1 MDSLTKLARLQRLV
15 AEADGKVDGRKKLH
29 KLVYLCQRAGTDLD
43 QSFVFYMYGVYSPSL
58 AMDLKTAIEWGLLKE
73 QQDGDTYDIL
83 LGDACIDAKE
93 MDDRDRR
100 PDFTVARVLGGETAS
115 TLEALSTIV
124 YLYDNRYRGAD
135 LLNKLTSLKGHLRSV
150 FPKAFDLAERQ
161 FHLEPAELGWQ
172 RIGAPLLTNAC

>member
-58 AMDLKTAIEWGLLKE
+58 AMDLKTAIQWGPLKE
-73 QQDGDTYDIL
+73 QQDGDAYDIL

-93 MDDRDRR
+93 MDDQDRR

-115 TLEALSTIV
+115 MLEALSTIV
-124 YLYDNRYRGAD
+124 YLYDNGYLD
-135 LLNKLTSLKGHLRSV
+135 LDLQDKLTSLKPHLRHL
-150 FPKAFDLAERQ
+150 FPKAFELAEEHFDVRVERSDRRGVT
-161 FHLEPAELGWQ
+161 LAG
-172 RIGAPLLTNAC
+172 RR

>member
-15 AEADGKVDGRKKLH
+15 EEADGKVEGRKKLH

-58 AMDLKTAIEWGLLKE
+58 AMDLKDAIEWGLLKE

-100 PDFTVARVLGGETAS
+100 PDFTVARILARETAA

-124 YLYDNRYRGAD
+124 YLYDNGYLELD
-135 LLNKLTSLKGHLRSV
+135 LQNKLASLKPHLRHL
-150 FPKAFDLAERQ
+150 FPKAFELAEKHFDVHVGRSV
-161 FHLEPAELGWQ
+161 HPEMTLAGRP
-172 RIGAPLLTNAC
+172 